1 MAETKCLML
10 RKSHFGLFFDLVP
23 VCVIF
28 CLLAQTADI
37 NVHIKDTGKKSTH
50 FKTKISLAF
59 FCPFVA
65 CVQLSLAE
73 PRYLLSLILLS
84 LPLRQGE
91 ECPVVLQ
98 LCHAL

>member
-10 RKSHFGLFFDLVP
+10 RKSHFGLFLDLVP

-28 CLLAQTADI
+28 CLLALTADI
-37 NVHIKDTGKKSTH
+37 NVRIKDTGKKSTH

-73 PRYLLSLILLS
+73 PRYLLSLILFS
-84 LPLRQGE
+84 LPANWQW
-91 ECPVVLQ
+91 ECYAV
-98 LCHAL
+98 